1 MSNLSNRSV
10 LSLALFSL
18 FSSWFSLGVSSWS
31 DSTLSILWERSFLS
45 SAFVWQREKRIVTA
59 AAFFRHHSM
68 QKENEH
74 RTALKEWIRWMGDT
88 CTDLGG
94 IKDAYDSG
102 KEELKLEFA
111 CQDPYQPQFVKL
123 LNHLIL
129 IVKPLYYSTV

>member
-10 LSLALFSL
+10 LSLALFSF

-68 QKENEH
+68 QKEKWAQNG
-74 RTALKEWIRWMGDT
+74 I
-88 CTDLGG
+88 GG
-94 IKDAYDSG
+94 MD
-102 KEELKLEFA
+102 
-111 CQDPYQPQFVKL
+111 
-123 LNHLIL
+123 
-129 IVKPLYYSTV
+129 